1 MPNLAAASHAE
12 SPVSLSGHEPLFIV
26 FNGGSGSD
34 DAVDTRRKIEERLSQ
49 AGRAYTIFT
58 VDQPKQLPQIA
69 EMAVERARH
78 ANGVVVAAGGDGT
91 LNAVAATVLPT
102 GLPFGIL
109 PRGTFNYFGRSYGI
123 SRETEEAVASLLDAR
138 IEPVQ
143 VGLLDGR
150 PFLVNASLGL
160 YPQLLEDREVY
171 KQVLGR
177 RRWVALVSA
186 LITLMRTPAQLTLE
200 LLSHGQRQVL
210 RTPTLV
216 VGNNSLQLEQ
226 IGIPE
231 VAHLDENRLV
241 AMAVKPVGTLAL
253 YGLFLMG
260 AMGRLGDASRV
271 ISFGFETLTVRVR
284 GPRRRIKVAM
294 DGEISWTRTPLQF
307 SVSPT
312 RLQLLVPRDTS
323 RLDRS

>member
-1 MPNLAAASHAE
+1 MPNLADPSHTE
-12 SPVSLSGHEPLFIV
+12 PPVTLSGHEPLFIV

-34 DAVDTRRKIEERLSQ
+34 DAEQTRSTIEQRLSE
-49 AGRAYTIFT
+49 AGRDYTFFV
-58 VDQPKQLPQIA
+58 VDQPKQLPQVA
-69 EMAVERARH
+69 QLAVERARE

-91 LNAVAATVLPT
+91 LNAVAAAVLPA

-109 PRGTFNYFGRSYGI
+109 PRGTFNYFGRTYGI
-123 SRETEEAVASLLDAR
+123 SRETDEAVASLLDAR

-171 KQVLGR
+171 KQMLGR
-177 RRWVALVSA
+177 RRWVALISA

-200 LLSHGQRQVL
+200 LLSKGQMRIL

-231 VAHLDENRLV
+231 VVHLEENRLV
-241 AMAVKPVGTLAL
+241 AMAAKPVGTLAL
-253 YGLFLMG
+253 YGLLLMG
-260 AMGRLGDASRV
+260 AMGRMGEASRV
-271 ISFGFETLTVRVR
+271 VSFGFETLTVRVR
-284 GPRRRIKVAM
+284 GRRRIKVAM
-294 DGEISWTRTPLQF
+294 DGEIAWARTPLQF

-312 RLQLLVPRDTS
+312 RLHLLIPRDAS

>member
-1 MPNLAAASHAE
+1 MPNADASPLTE
-12 SPVSLSGHEPLFIV
+12 PVATLSGNEPFFIV
-26 FNGGSGSD
+26 FNGGSGND
-34 DAVDTRRKIEERLSQ
+34 DAMETRTRIEERLGE
-49 AGRAYTIFT
+49 AGRAYTIFA
-58 VDQPKQLPQIA
+58 VDRPRQLPQIA
-69 EMAVERARH
+69 EMAVERARQ
-78 ANGVVVAAGGDGT
+78 ANGIVVAAGGDGT
-91 LNAVAATVLPT
+91 LNAVAAAVLPT

-109 PRGTFNYFGRSYGI
+109 PRGTFNYFGRTYGI

-171 KQVLGR
+171 KKMLGR
-177 RRWVALVSA
+177 RRWVALLSA
-186 LITLMRTPAQLTLE
+186 LVTLARAPAQLTLD
-200 LLSHGQRQVL
+200 LLSHGEHQVL

-231 VAHLDENRLV
+231 VAHLEDNRLV
-241 AMAVKPVGTLAL
+241 AMIAKPVGTLAL
-253 YGLFLMG
+253 YGLLLMG
-260 AMGRLGDASRV
+260 AIGRLGDTSRV
-271 ISFGFETLTVRVR
+271 ISFSFEALTVRVR
-284 GPRRRIKVAM
+284 GRRRIKVAM
-294 DGEISWTRTPLQF
+294 DGEIHWARTPLHF
-307 SVSPT
+307 AVSPK
-312 RLQLLVPRDTS
+312 RLQLLIPRDQS

>member
-1 MPNLAAASHAE
+1 MPTAAASPNAE
-12 SPVSLSGHEPLFIV
+12 SVATLSGNEPLFIV
-26 FNGGSGSD
+26 FNAGSGSE
-34 DAVDTRRKIEERLSQ
+34 DAAETRRKIEERLDQ
-49 AGRAYTIFT
+49 AGRVYTIFT
-58 VDQPKQLPQIA
+58 VDRPKQLPQIA
-69 EMAVERARH
+69 EMAVERARQ
-78 ANGVVVAAGGDGT
+78 ANGVVVAVGGDGT

-109 PRGTFNYFGRSYGI
+109 PRGTFNYFGRTYGI
-123 SRETEEAVASLLDAR
+123 SRETDEAVASLLDAR

-171 KQVLGR
+171 KQMLGR
-177 RRWVALVSA
+177 RRWVALLSA
-186 LITLMRTPAQLTLE
+186 LVTLMRTPAQLTLE
-200 LLSHGQRQVL
+200 LLSHGQHQVL

-231 VAHLDENRLV
+231 VAHLEEGRLV
-241 AMAVKPVGTLAL
+241 AMLSKPVGTLAL
-253 YGLFLMG
+253 YGLLLMG

-271 ISFGFETLTVRVR
+271 ISFGFESLTVRVR
-284 GPRRRIKVAM
+284 GRRRIKVAM
-294 DGEISWTRTPLQF
+294 DGEIHWTRTPLHF
-307 SVSPT
+307 SVSPK

>member
-1 MPNLAAASHAE
+1 MPRPPNPAHDE
-12 SPVSLSGHEPLFIV
+12 PPVTLTGREPLFIV
-26 FNGGSGSD
+26 FNGGSGND
-34 DAVDTRRKIEERLSQ
+34 DAMQTRSRIAALLRQS
-49 AGRAYTIFT
+49 GRIHTVFT
-58 VDQPKQLPQIA
+58 VDQPGQLPQIA
-69 EMAVERARH
+69 RMAVERARE

-91 LNAVAATVLPT
+91 LNAVAASVLPT

-109 PRGTFNYFGRSYGI
+109 PRGTFNCFGRTYGI
-123 SRETEEAVASLLDAR
+123 SRETDEAVASLLDAR

-160 YPQLLEDREVY
+160 YPQLLEDREAY
-171 KQVLGR
+171 KQMLGR

-186 LITLMRTPAQLTLE
+186 LVTLTRTPAQLALE
-200 LLSHGQRQVL
+200 LIAQGQKRLL

-216 VGNNSLQLEQ
+216 VCNNRLQLEQ
-226 IGIPE
+226 IGIAE
-231 VAHLDENRLV
+231 VADLDDGRLV
-241 AMAVKPVGTLAL
+241 ALAAKPVGTLAL
-253 YGLFLMG
+253 YGLLLMG

-271 ISFGFETLTVRVR
+271 VSFSFDTLTVRVR
-284 GPRRRIKVAM
+284 GNRGRVKVAM
-294 DGEISWTRTPLQF
+294 DGEISWTSTPLTF

>member
-1 MPNLAAASHAE
+1 MPPPSTVPHAE
-12 SPVSLSGHEPLFIV
+12 PVATLSGDEPFFIV
-26 FNGGSGSD
+26 FNGGSGSE
-34 DAVDTRRKIEERLSQ
+34 DAAQTRRTIEGKLTD
-49 AGRAYTIFT
+49 AGRAYTLFT
-58 VDQPKQLPQIA
+58 VDQPKHLPRIA
-69 EMAVERARH
+69 EMAVERARRE
-78 ANGVVVAAGGDGT
+78 NGVVVAAGGDGT
-91 LNAVAATVLPT
+91 LNAVAAAVLPT

-109 PRGTFNYFGRSYGI
+109 PSGTFNYFGRTYGI

-171 KQVLGR
+171 KQMLGR
-177 RRWVALVSA
+177 RRWVAVLSA
-186 LITLMRTPAQLTLE
+186 LITLARTPAQLTLD
-200 LLSHGQRQVL
+200 LLSHGEHRLL

-226 IGIPE
+226 VGIPE
-231 VAHLDENRLV
+231 VAHLEDNRLV

-253 YGLFLMG
+253 YGLLLMG
-260 AMGRLGDASRV
+260 AMGRLGDAARV
-271 ISFGFETLTVRVR
+271 VSFGFETLTVRVR
-284 GPRRRIKVAM
+284 GNRRRIKVAM
-294 DGEISWTRTPLQF
+294 DGEISWARTPLEF
-307 SVSPT
+307 SVSPI
-312 RLQLLVPRDTS
+312 RLQLLIPRDTS

>member
-1 MPNLAAASHAE
+1 MPNVDEPSHPE
-12 SPVSLSGHEPLFIV
+12 PPVPLSGDAPFFIV
-26 FNGGSGSD
+26 FNGGSGSG
-34 DAVDTRRKIEERLSQ
+34 DAEQTRRIIEERLSE
-49 AGRAYTIFT
+49 AGRAYTLFV
-58 VDQPKQLPQIA
+58 VDQPSRLPQVA
-69 EMAVERARH
+69 SMAVERA
-78 ANGVVVAAGGDGT
+78 AAVNGVVVAAGGDGT
-91 LNAVAATVLPT
+91 LNAVAAAVLPT

-109 PRGTFNYFGRSYGI
+109 PRGTFNYFGRTYGI

-171 KQVLGR
+171 KQMLGR
-177 RRWVALVSA
+177 RRWVALISA

-200 LLSHGQRQVL
+200 LLSQGQMRIM

-226 IGIPE
+226 IGIDE
-231 VAHLDENRLV
+231 AVHLQEDRLV
-241 AMAVKPVGTLAL
+241 AMAAKPVGTLAL
-253 YGLFLMG
+253 YGLLLMG

-271 ISFGFETLTVRVR
+271 VSFAFESLTVRVR
-284 GPRRRIKVAM
+284 GRRRIKVAM
-294 DGEISWTRTPLQF
+294 DGEISWARTPLQF
-307 SVSPT
+307 SVSPK
-312 RLQLLVPRDTS
+312 RLQLLIPRDTS